1 MNLDRAVVL
10 ITGASSGIGAATARA
25 AGHAGARLVLL
36 ARREDR
42 LRQLAAELPDAVAV
56 PCDVTDPAQVAR
68 ATRTALD
75 AFGRIDVVVN
85 NAGQGIEIAVDR
97 VDPDDFR
104 ALLEL
109 NLLAP
114 LIVLQAVV
122 PVMRDQGAGTI
133 VNVSSGATF
142 GAFPGTGPY
151 SATKAAL
158 SQLGAVARAEL
169 TGAGVT
175 VSTVYPSLTRTDF
188 FTALR
193 GPAQTAEDDLVDAQT
208 PEQVADVI
216 LGLVRSG
223 EAEADLVPVE
233 LGGTFTG

>member
-1 MNLDRAVVL
+1 ML

-25 AGHAGARLVLL
+25 ASRAGARLVLI

-42 LRQLAAELPDAVAV
+42 LRTLADELPGALVVQGDVTVDAAIERAVQAAVA
-56 PCDVTDPAQVAR
+56 TY
-68 ATRTALD
+68 
-75 AFGRIDVVVN
+75 GRIDAVIN
-85 NAGQGIEIAVDR
+85 NAGQGVEVPVDR
-97 VDPDDFR
+97 VDLDDFR
-104 ALLEL
+104 AILEL

-114 LIVLQAVV
+114 LAVLQAVV

-133 VNVSSGATF
+133 VNVSSGATY

-169 TGAGVT
+169 ASDGIT

-188 FTALR
+188 FASLR
-193 GPAQTAEDDLVDAQT
+193 GPAQAVGEDLDEAQT
-208 PEQVADVI
+208 PEEVADVI
-216 LGLVRSG
+216 LDLVRSG

-233 LGGTFTG
+233 LGGTYQG